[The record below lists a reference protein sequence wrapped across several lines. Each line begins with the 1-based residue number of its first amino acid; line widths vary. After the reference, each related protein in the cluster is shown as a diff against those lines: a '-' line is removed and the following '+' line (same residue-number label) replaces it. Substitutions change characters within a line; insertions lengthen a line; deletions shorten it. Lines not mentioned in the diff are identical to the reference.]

1 MHFLLTNDDGYG
13 AIGLNLLA
21 EACEALGAVTIL
33 APDQEQSGVG
43 HRVNTRGALRFV
55 EHAPERFTLA
65 GTPAD
70 CARVGLRGLSLT
82 PDWVLSGLNH
92 GGNLGV
98 DIHMSGTVAGAREAA
113 ILGVPAIAISQVI
126 NLRHPFQQA
135 RVQSLTARV
144 VAALVAQP
152 LPAGQLYN
160 VNLPFAPESD
170 EPELVFCR
178 PDPNPHDVRY
188 TRQGDDFAYSGVFLN
203 RPRLPGYDV
212 DVILR
217 GKVAIS
223 VLGIV

>member
-21 EACEALGAVTIL
+21 EVCEALGAVTIL

-43 HRVNTRGALRFV
+43 HRVSARGAMRI
-55 EHAPERFTLA
+55 EERAAQRFTLA

-126 NLRHPFQQA
+126 SRQHPLQQE
-135 RVQSLTARV
+135 RVQRLTARV
-144 VAALVAQP
+144 LGALIARP
-152 LPAGQLYN
+152 LCPGQLYN
-160 VNLPFAPESD
+160 VNLPFAPESE
-170 EPELVFCR
+170 EPELVFCG

-188 TRQGDDFAYSGVFLN
+188 TRSGDEFEYAGVFLN
-203 RPRLPGYDV
+203 RPRSPGYDV
-212 DVILR
+212 DAIMR
-217 GKVAIS
+217 GKVSIS

>member
-13 AIGLNLLA
+13 AVGLTLLA
-21 EACEALGAVTIL
+21 EVCAAHGAVTIL

-43 HRVNTRGALRFV
+43 HRVNTRAALRF
-55 EHAPERFTLA
+55 EERAPERYTLS

-70 CARVGLRGLSLT
+70 CTRIGLRGLSLT
-82 PDWVLSGLNH
+82 PDWVISGLNH

-126 NLRHPFQQA
+126 NLRHPFQQEV
-135 RVQSLTARV
+135 VQRLTARV
-144 VAALVAQP
+144 LATLFARP
-152 LPAGQLYN
+152 LDLGRLYN
-160 VNLPFAPESD
+160 VNLPFAPESE
-170 EPELVFCR
+170 EPELVFCQ

-188 TRQGDDFAYSGVFLN
+188 TRAGDDFSYAGVFLN
-203 RPRLPGYDV
+203 RPRSPGYDV
-212 DVILR
+212 DAVLQ

-223 VLGIV
+223 VLPIV

>member
-1 MHFLLTNDDGYG
+1 MHFLLTNDDGFG

-21 EACEALGAVTIL
+21 EVCEALGTVTIL

-55 EHAPERFTLA
+55 ERAPERYTLS

-70 CARVGLRGLSLT
+70 CTRIGLRGLSLT
-82 PDWVLSGLNH
+82 PHWVLSGLNH

-126 NLRHPFQQA
+126 NARHPFQQE
-135 RVQSLTARV
+135 RVQRLTARV
-144 VAALVAQP
+144 LAALLARP
-152 LPAGQLYN
+152 LAPGQLYN
-160 VNLPFAPESD
+160 VNLPFAPESE
-170 EPELVFCR
+170 EPELVFCA

-188 TRQGDDFAYSGVFLN
+188 TREGDDFSYTGVFLN
-203 RPRLPGYDV
+203 RPRSPGYDV
-212 DVILR
+212 DVILQ